1 MSGGE
6 WLEVETCPMLG
17 FAGAD
22 MSSKSGGS
30 FFSVAR
36 LKLIVNGW
44 ENKGAEVL

>member
-6 WLEVETCPMLG
+6 WLEVETGPTRG

-22 MSSKSGGS
+22 MSSKDGGS

-44 ENKGAEVL
+44 ENKGTEVL